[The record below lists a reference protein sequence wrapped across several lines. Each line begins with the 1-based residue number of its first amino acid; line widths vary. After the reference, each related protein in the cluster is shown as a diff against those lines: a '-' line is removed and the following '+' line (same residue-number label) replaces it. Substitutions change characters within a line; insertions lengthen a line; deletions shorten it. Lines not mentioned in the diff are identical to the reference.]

1 LPEKGAFQSSL
12 LHWYA
17 RHKRDLPWRRN
28 PDPYRVVVSEFMLQ
42 QTRVETVLPYYERFL
57 RTFPTLQS
65 LARASLQSVLKVWAG
80 MGYYAR
86 ARNLHAAARAIL
98 YRHAGMIPPTK
109 QELLSLP
116 GFGPYIA
123 GAVASIAFNE
133 PVAALDG
140 NVKRVVSRV
149 LGLRE
154 EISTS
159 RQKKMLGNS
168 VGELIP
174 SGRASDFNQALMD
187 LGARVCVP
195 KQPRCPECPVQ
206 TLCSRPGSKIQRKK
220 RAPRKIRKQVWAVA
234 LIEQDGRYLI
244 HRKEGKG
251 LLAGLWQ
258 FPIVVLEEKIP
269 GEARQERKMIRG
281 ALRDRYGV
289 RIKIKTQLP
298 AKEHQFTHMH
308 VIMEPFRCS
317 LAETFPADKVPREIR
332 WVKPSNF
339 SRYPISTAM
348 AKIAAL
354 VRNPKPVVFSPQRQL

>member
-1 LPEKGAFQSSL
+1 M
-12 LHWYA
+12 
-17 RHKRDLPWRRN
+17 
-28 PDPYRVVVSEFMLQ
+28 VSEFMLQ

-86 ARNLHAAARAIL
+86 ARHLQAAARAIL
-98 YRHAGMIPPTK
+98 RRHAGMIPRTK
-109 QELLSLP
+109 KELLSLP

-123 GAVASIAFNE
+123 GAVASIAFHE

-149 LGLRE
+149 LGHRE

-159 RQKKMLGNS
+159 RQKKVLENS

-174 SGRASDFNQALMD
+174 SRQASAFNQALMD
-187 LGARVCVP
+187 LGALICIP
-195 KQPRCPECPVQ
+195 KHPRCPQCPIQ
-206 TLCSRPGSKIQRKK
+206 SLCAWPGLEIQRKK
-220 RAPRKIRKQVWAVA
+220 RALKKIRKQIWAVA
-234 LIEQDGRYLI
+234 LVEQDGRYLI
-244 HRKEGKG
+244 HRKEGKA

-258 FPIVVLEEKIP
+258 VPIVVLEEKIS
-269 GEARQERKMIRG
+269 GEVRQERKIIRG
-281 ALRDRYGV
+281 ALRDNFGL
-289 RIKIKTQLP
+289 RIKINGELP
-298 AKEHQFTHMH
+298 IKEHQFTHMH
-308 VIMEPFRCS
+308 VTMKPFQCS
-317 LAETFPADKVPREIR
+317 LAETFPADKAPRDIH
-332 WVKPSNF
+332 WVKPSHF

-354 VRNPKPVVFSPQRQL
+354 IRNPKHEPRNSIV

>member
-1 LPEKGAFQSSL
+1 MPEKRAFPSAL
-12 LHWYA
+12 LRWYA
-17 RHKRDLPWRRN
+17 GHKRDLPWRKN
-28 PDPYRVVVSEFMLQ
+28 ADPYRVMVSEFMLQ

-57 RTFPTLQS
+57 KTFPTLQS

-86 ARNLHAAARAIL
+86 ARHLQAAARAIL
-98 YRHAGMIPPTK
+98 RRHAGMIPPTK
-109 QELLSLP
+109 KELLSLP

-123 GAVASIAFNE
+123 GAVASIAFHE

-159 RQKKMLGNS
+159 RQKKMLENS
-168 VGELIP
+168 VGELVP

-187 LGARVCVP
+187 LGALICVP
-195 KQPRCPECPVQ
+195 KQPRCPECPVKI
-206 TLCSRPGSKIQRKK
+206 LCSWPGLETQKKK
-220 RAPRKIRKQVWAVA
+220 RALRKIRKQVWAVA
-234 LIEQDGRYLI
+234 LVEQGGRYLI

-258 FPIVVLEEKIP
+258 FPIVALEENISR
-269 GEARQERKMIRG
+269 EARQERKIIRD
-281 ALRDRYGV
+281 ALRGNFGLRL
-289 RIKIKTQLP
+289 KIKGELP
-298 AKEHQFTHMH
+298 IKEHQFTHLH
-308 VIMEPFRCS
+308 VTMKPFQCS
-317 LAETFPADKVPREIR
+317 LAETFPADKAPRDIR

-339 SRYPISTAM
+339 SRYPISRAM

-354 VRNPKPVVFSPQRQL
+354 IRNPKREPRNSIV

>member
-1 LPEKGAFQSSL
+1 M
-12 LHWYA
+12 
-17 RHKRDLPWRRN
+17 
-28 PDPYRVVVSEFMLQ
+28 VSEFMLQ

-86 ARNLHAAARAIL
+86 ARNLHGAARAIL
-98 YRHAGMIPPTK
+98 HEHAGMIPPTK
-109 QELLSLP
+109 KELLSLP

-123 GAVASIAFNE
+123 GAVASIAFHE

-159 RQKKMLGNS
+159 RQKKMLENS

-195 KQPRCPECPVQ
+195 KQPRCPECPVKI
-206 TLCSRPGSKIQRKK
+206 LCPRPGMGDQRKK
-220 RAPRKIRKQVWAVA
+220 RTVRRIKKQVWAVA
-234 LIEQDGRYLI
+234 LIEQAGRYLI
-244 HRKEGKG
+244 HRKEGQG

-258 FPIVVLEEKIP
+258 FPIVVLEEKIS
-269 GEARQERKMIRG
+269 GEARQERKIIRG
-281 ALRDRYGV
+281 ALRDRFGL
-289 RIKIKTQLP
+289 RIKIEAQLP
-298 AKEHQFTHMH
+298 IKEHQFTHMH
-308 VIMEPFRCS
+308 VTMKPFPCS
-317 LAETFPADKVPREIR
+317 HAEIFPADKAPRDIR

-354 VRNPKPVVFSPQRQL
+354 IPNPKRETRNSKPVVFPSPTSAIMSRKAAKFAKRT